1 MNTAV
6 ATLDTPSPA
15 KKANPLL
22 DSFARLGK
30 TQKIMLG
37 VGLLAMLAVMVA
49 ALVLNRQADWKV
61 LYSNLSDKDGG
72 AVVAQLNQMGVPYKH
87 LEGGGAIMVP
97 ADKVHDTRLRLAS
110 QGLPKGSTVGFE
122 LMDVTRLGM
131 TQFQERLTFQ
141 RGLEG
146 ELVRSITALSSVAD
160 ARVHLALP
168 NQNGFFREQQ
178 KPSAS
183 VLLTLHGG
191 RTLDKTQVAGIVHLV
206 ASSVPEMD
214 TKAVSVLDQNGNLL
228 SESPNAQ
235 NDIDGKQLEYS
246 RMLEKMYTQRI
257 LDLLEPV
264 VGRDNVKA
272 HVTADVD
279 FSITEQT
286 SEQHRP
292 NQNGEPSA
300 VRSQQ
305 LVESGSA
312 AASNA
317 VPGAPANMAAG
328 AVANQPPGPGG
339 APINGQA
346 APVGINAGANN
357 AGNGAAAAGGDNRRE
372 SVINYEVDKTVKVTR
387 NSVGNVRRLSAAVVV
402 NHRTVTDKKGNV
414 TTEPLPPE
422 QVEQMTALV
431 REAIG
436 FSADRGDSVNLMN
449 ASFTPPK
456 ADDTQMAWWK
466 SPETQDW
473 AKTLAWPLGMVLLG
487 LILFLGMVRPAI
499 KIMKNPPP
507 EVPALPD
514 NSQMLATV
522 VDDDTERPTVAA
534 VTHDDGGLHLETL
547 RLEDAK
553 RLAKENP
560 VAVANIIKGWVNGDS
575 PAMGGGGL
583 KGPGA

>member
-6 ATLDTPSPA
+6 ATLDTPLA
-15 KKANPLL
+15 KKTNPLQEG
-22 DSFARLGK
+22 FARLSK
-30 TQKIMLG
+30 NQKIMLG
-37 VGLLAMLAVMVA
+37 VGLLAMLVVVVA
-49 ALVLNRQADWKV
+49 ALFFNRQADWKV

-72 AVVAQLNQMGVPYKH
+72 AVVAQLNQLGVPYKY
-87 LEGGGAIMVP
+87 LDGGGAIMVP

-183 VLLTLHGG
+183 VVLTLHGG
-191 RTLDKTQVAGIVHLV
+191 RTLDKMQVAGIVHLV

-228 SESPNAQ
+228 SQSPDLQ
-235 NDIDGKQLEYS
+235 NGDIDGKQLEYT
-246 RMLEKMYTQRI
+246 RKLEQMYTQRI

-272 HVTADVD
+272 QVTADVD

-292 NQNGEPSA
+292 NQNGEPST

-305 LVESGSA
+305 LVESGTA
-312 AASNA
+312 AAGNA
-317 VPGAPANMAAG
+317 LPGAPTNQAAG

-339 APINGQA
+339 APINGAA

-372 SVINYEVDKTVKVTR
+372 SVINYEVDKTVKITR

-402 NHRTVTDKKGNV
+402 NHRSVTDKKGNV
-414 TTEPLPPE
+414 ITEPLPPE

-456 ADDTQMAWWK
+456 TDDSQVEWWK

-499 KIMKNPPP
+499 KVMQTPPP
-507 EVPALPD
+507 APELPD
-514 NSQMLATV
+514 GTQMLEAV
-522 VDDDTERPTVAA
+522 VDDETQRPALASAA
-534 VTHDDGGLHLETL
+534 QDDGGLHLDTL

>member
-6 ATLDTPSPA
+6 ATLDTPPA
-15 KKANPLL
+15 KKSNPLL
-22 DSFARLGK
+22 EGFARLSNN
-30 TQKIMLG
+30 QKLMLG
-37 VGLLAMLAVMVA
+37 AGLLAMLAVVA
-49 ALVLNRQADWKV
+49 AALLFNRQADWKV

-72 AVVAQLNQMGVPYKH
+72 AVVAQLNQLGVPYQH

-97 ADKVHDTRLRLAS
+97 ADKIHDTRLRLAS

-183 VLLTLHGG
+183 VVLTLHGG
-191 RTLDKTQVAGIVHLV
+191 RTLDKMQVAGIVHLV

-228 SESPNAQ
+228 SQSPDLQ
-235 NDIDGKQLEYS
+235 NGDIDGKQLEYT
-246 RMLEKMYTQRI
+246 RKLEQMYTQRI

-272 HVTADVD
+272 QVTADVD

-292 NQNGEPSA
+292 NQNGEPST

-305 LVESGSA
+305 LVESGA
-312 AASNA
+312 AAAANA
-317 VPGAPANMAAG
+317 LPGAPANMAAG

-339 APINGQA
+339 APINGEA

-372 SVINYEVDKTVKVTR
+372 SVINYEVDKTIKVTR

-402 NHRTVTDKKGNV
+402 NHRSVTDKKGNV
-414 TTEPLPPE
+414 TSEPLPPE

-449 ASFTPPK
+449 ASFTAPK
-456 ADDTQMAWWK
+456 VDETQVAWWQ

-487 LILFLGMVRPAI
+487 LIVFLGMVRPAI
-499 KIMKNPPP
+499 KVMQTPPP
-507 EVPALPD
+507 APELPD
-514 NSQMLATV
+514 ATQMLEAV
-522 VDDDTERPTVAA
+522 VDDDTERPALAA
-534 VTHDDGGLHLETL
+534 AKQDDGGLHLDTL